1 MNIAPVSAN
10 LHSAEEKLDGATIL
24 KFRFQNVAFRL
35 KSIVKQES
43 HITRLLL

>member
-35 KSIVKQES
+35 KFIVKQVTD
-43 HITRLLL
+43 IPRLLL